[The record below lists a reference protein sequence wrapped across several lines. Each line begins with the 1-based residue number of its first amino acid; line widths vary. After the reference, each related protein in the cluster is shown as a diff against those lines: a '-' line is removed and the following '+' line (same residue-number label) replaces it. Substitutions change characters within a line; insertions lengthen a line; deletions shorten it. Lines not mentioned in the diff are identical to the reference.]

1 MKTLIGRSIG
11 ILGFLPCYLGLLALT
26 SVGSIGV
33 ALAQTQA
40 QTTGQIAQQVAQ
52 RQAPVQLVLVGEKQ
66 MLQRDDQGKEK
77 VTWQAF
83 NQQAAVRPGDVIR
96 YTLNSKN
103 TSDRP
108 VKNLVV
114 TQPVPQRTIF
124 ILNSVAAT
132 QGNGIA
138 VVYSIDGG
146 KSFVAKPTVPV
157 KLPDGKTVNQP
168 APAQAYTHIRWTFD
182 QAIPAK
188 TTVSVTYQVRV
199 R

>member
-1 MKTLIGRSIG
+1 M
-11 ILGFLPCYLGLLALT
+11 LAL
-26 SVGSIGV
+26 SNLGAAV

-40 QTTGQIAQQVAQ
+40 PTQIAQ
-52 RQAPVQLVLVGEKQ
+52 RQPAPVQLVLVGEKQ
-66 MLQRDDQGKEK
+66 IRQKDAEGKEK

-83 NQQAAVRPGDVIR
+83 SPQSAVQPGDVIR

-124 ILNSVAAT
+124 ILNSVTAA
-132 QGNGIA
+132 QEKSIA
-138 VVYSIDGG
+138 VVYSIDGA
-146 KSFVAKPTVPV
+146 KSFVEKPMVPV

-168 APAQAYTHIRWTFD
+168 APAQAYTHIRWTFN

-188 TTVSVTYQVRV
+188 TTVSVTYQVKV